1 MNKSLSTVLLL
12 TKEAFLEELS
22 MSERS
27 KNPFKSPDSDYIY
40 QDVNDHFETFL
51 NFDKAVASFLVY
63 EYARNIILLKDNNI
77 HVVLN
82 RHLISALFF
91 KCLSK

>member
-12 TKEAFLEELS
+12 SKEASLEELT

-51 NFDKAVASFLVY
+51 NFDKAVVQ
-63 EYARNIILLKDNNI
+63 EI
-77 HVVLN
+77 
-82 RHLISALFF
+82 
-91 KCLSK
+91 

>member
-12 TKEAFLEELS
+12 SKEAFLEELS

-40 QDVNDHFETFL
+40 QDVNDHFETF
-51 NFDKAVASFLVY
+51 
-63 EYARNIILLKDNNI
+63 
-77 HVVLN
+77 
-82 RHLISALFF
+82 
-91 KCLSK
+91 